1 MKTCLF
7 FILLF
12 DGVKKKT
19 NHMKKLKENI
29 KKTKLK
35 QNQRNQFKNKK
46 KHPIHF
52 SLDFTKLKSI
62 ELIQPYLTQL
72 KIHKV

>member
-1 MKTCLF
+1 LF
-7 FILLF
+7 IFLLLF
-12 DGVKKKT
+12 DGFKKNQPHEKI
-19 NHMKKLKENI
+19 KKNI

-46 KHPIHF
+46 KHSIHF

-62 ELIQPYLTQL
+62 EPIQPYLTQL

>member
-1 MKTCLF
+1 
-7 FILLF
+7 
-12 DGVKKKT
+12 
-19 NHMKKLKENI
+19 MKKLKENI

-35 QNQRNQFKNKK
+35 QNKKNQFKNKK
-46 KHPIHF
+46 KHSIHF

>member
-7 FILLF
+7 FYYYLMVL
-12 DGVKKKT
+12 KKT

-46 KHPIHF
+46 KHSIHF